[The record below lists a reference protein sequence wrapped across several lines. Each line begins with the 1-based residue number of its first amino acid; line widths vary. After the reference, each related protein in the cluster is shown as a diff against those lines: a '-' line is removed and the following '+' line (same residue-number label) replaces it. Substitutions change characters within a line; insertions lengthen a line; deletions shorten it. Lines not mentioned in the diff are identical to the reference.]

1 VPSGLVG
8 SRVSSGCIDQLVFSV
23 TLHCSFL
30 LFISHFEFLLM
41 PFIPLESHL
50 PGITGLL
57 EYRRDTADP
66 IRALTQE
73 LMPTLHAH

>member
-1 VPSGLVG
+1 
-8 SRVSSGCIDQLVFSV
+8 
-23 TLHCSFL
+23 
-30 LFISHFEFLLM
+30 M